1 MIWTVVHI
9 TPIDTIP
16 AEFDPQFRGSLR
28 GDWEIRGDGEGFRFV
43 ITNRIESQSYLMT
56 LDEEPWEDVE
66 DILEFYLTYAEKNF

>member
-1 MIWTVVHI
+1 MVHI

>member
-1 MIWTVVHI
+1 MVYI

-16 AEFDPQFRGSLR
+16 GEFDPQFRGSLR